1 MPPTPTSRWVKFL
14 RSYGP
19 IPTNDNMYD
28 EAIQRSLKRHKI
40 KPLKLPAPYLE
51 EMIADFSSAT
61 PCSQILTGT
70 AGDGKTYRCREVWLA
85 LGGSEDV
92 WMKGDHVQTLQLANC
107 QLVVVKDLSE
117 MRAEGSIK
125 LLRQM
130 AIDVVSPAVERVYLI
145 AANHGQL
152 LEKLKEAASDDA
164 VQRMLAVV
172 EEQLHSGKNPDSAV
186 RLKLKNL
193 SRNPDA
199 DLVRNVIDEIVN
211 HPGWAECEQ
220 CPTRAAGLTCPIW
233 ENRTRL
239 SGSDDNGVLR
249 TRLMALVQISILN
262 DQHFPV
268 RQLLILITNA
278 LLGHPAAPDGLMSCS
293 DVPKIV
299 ANQDVGRASVYRNLF
314 GDNLPAR
321 QAERTEVFRKLNA
334 FGIGGE
340 TSNAADN
347 LLVYGADDPDLQ
359 ESYNELVLKDPI
371 YGGTPSYARAQQ
383 GYLESYD
390 ADVKAD
396 FLAMLRGQRQR
407 LFFTLPERH
416 EEAFELWD
424 LTVFRFAGLFLRI
437 FMEVH
442 LNKPLDRRAMPLLL
456 RGLNRLFTGML
467 VQNEDQLVL
476 ATSGSLSQSKRSP
489 LLDEI
494 ISVPKRQGEEVSL
507 LSLEN
512 KKIGIRVR
520 FGRNDDPK
528 PETLELTPVRFEF
541 LGRVAEG
548 ALPSSFS
555 LECQE
560 DLLAFKA
567 RLLAA
572 TERRRL
578 LDDDDRGGG
587 GEIVLSFIKVGSEGM
602 AEARRVTVRE

>member
-1 MPPTPTSRWVKFL
+1 MTPLSTNRWVKFL

-28 EAIQRSLKRHKI
+28 EHIQKSLRRHRI
-40 KPLKLPAPYLE
+40 APLKLPAPYLSE
-51 EMIADFSSAT
+51 LIRDFSSET

-85 LGGSEDV
+85 LGGEENE
-92 WMKGDHVQTLQLANC
+92 WLKGEHVQTLKLNSLD
-107 QLVVVKDLSE
+107 LVVVKDLSE
-117 MRAEGSIK
+117 MQAQDSVK
-125 LLRQM
+125 LLQQM
-130 AIDVVSPAVERVYLI
+130 AADVVRPDAKRVYLI

-152 LEKLKEAASDDA
+152 LEKLKEASQDQA
-164 VQRMLAVV
+164 VKRMLAVI
-172 EEQLHSGKNPDSAV
+172 EEQLHSGTNPDPDV

-199 DLVRNVIDEIVN
+199 ELVRHVIDEIVK
-211 HPGWAECEQ
+211 HPGWECCAQ
-220 CPTRAAGLTCPIW
+220 CPVRAAGKVCPIW
-233 ENRTRL
+233 ENKTRL
-239 SGSDDNGVLR
+239 SGEQDNGVLR

-278 LLGHPAAPDGLMSCS
+278 LLGHPDAADGLLSCA

-299 ANQDVGRASVYRNLF
+299 AADDVARASVYGNLF
-314 GDNLPAR
+314 GANLPTR
-321 QAERTEVFRKLNA
+321 QVERTEVFRKLNA

-359 ESYNELVLKDPI
+359 DSYRELVLGDPV
-371 YGGTPSYARAQQ
+371 YGGTSGYARAQQ
-383 GYLESYD
+383 AYLESYD
-390 ADVKAD
+390 PEAKAI
-396 FLAMLRGQRQR
+396 FLAMLRAQRQR

-416 EEAFELWD
+416 EEDFELWD
-424 LTVFRFAGLFLRI
+424 LTVFRFAGLYLKMFTDVFLSQ
-437 FMEVH
+437 
-442 LNKPLDRRAMPLLL
+442 PLDRRAMPLLL

-494 ISVPKRQGEEVSL
+494 ISVPKQRGEEVSL
-507 LSLEN
+507 LPKD
-512 KKIGIRVR
+512 KKIGLRVR
-520 FGRNDDPK
+520 FGRGDEPK
-528 PETLELTPVRFEF
+528 PEILELTPIRFEF

-548 ALPSSFS
+548 SLPSSFS

-572 TERRRL
+572 TEQRRK
-578 LDDDDRGGG
+578 LDEDDRGGS
-587 GEIVLSFIKVGSEGM
+587 GEIVLSFIKVGGEGM